1 MRFHSEMDVTTHFRR
16 LLEEATDEHFKSLK
30 GSGWATD
37 GVLSWESPTRSSVRV
52 LLETKFGTDLKKEE
66 VRSSVLAQALY
77 YCKRFEDEL
86 PNVIFIGDESYCFA
100 ISFESVK
107 EFLDAEVDWSR
118 RPSSPDPSLKV
129 SHSAHLEPTLGVD
142 GDHLKTLCEQLSEGF
157 ILKVKPSK
165 QNISAMYQ
173 YWVEHI
179 IPEGLYHNVEMTD
192 IFFGCVFYSEGDD
205 HFAYAHPSKKE
216 TLVFG
221 GKEYRLNLKA
231 MDAFFE
237 RRERGLSAKEIDELV
252 SMRDRIIEDETRRRQ
267 GAFYT
272 PTLWVDEAHSEM
284 DKVLGEGWRDEC
296 VVWDCCSGT
305 GNLTRD
311 YDFSSLILSTAEAPD
326 VTAIKREGYN
336 EGAEVF
342 QYDFLNPESE
352 SPFFAEGDNVLP
364 LSVKKML
371 KEGAESGKRLVFFLN
386 PPYATARNGVNTS
399 ESKSDVSST
408 VANRAMK
415 EAKLGSCSQQ
425 LYAQFLYQCDRVAS
439 EYGFDQK
446 SVGIFCKPAFMT
458 SGSFSKF
465 RPFWYAR
472 YSYQSGFMFQASHFA
487 DVSGAW
493 GVSFTLWNEGKTEI
507 AQDLPITLK
516 DMSDLSEVVSLRE
529 KQLYNADGRKA
540 SDWVRVPVKSLK
552 SKDSPQM
559 KSGLSV
565 AQKGRGKLVE
575 QSLLYLTN
583 NANCPQQ
590 NQVVFFT
597 SSCGSAANGLSVL
610 AGDGWRRAIA
620 LYSARKLIAGD
631 WINDKD
637 EYLAPQTEKEG
648 YEQWVDDCHVY
659 ALLHSSNNMSAMRGV
674 EYKGQTYNI
683 HNHFFFLTR
692 QEALDLYGSHKQARA
707 FYRDAKSN
715 PIPYEKEIELED
727 VTPKW
732 RKNGDPYF
740 SYVLPTLNLSE
751 LAKEI
756 LADLT
761 NLFVESFA
769 LRSKTDHVV
778 ERGKS
783 TDLHLGAWDAGIYQH
798 KKLWY
803 TDPVLK
809 ARWDV
814 LREKHS
820 RLGKSLEHGVKTYGF
835 LKS

>member
-16 LLEEATDEHFKSLK
+16 LLERLRTNTFKSLK

-118 RPSSPDPSLKV
+118 CPSSPDPSLKV

-142 GDHLKTLCEQLSEGF
+142 GDHLKALCEQLSEGF

-179 IPEGLYHNVEMTD
+179 IPEGLYEAVEMTD

-216 TLVFG
+216 TLVLG

-252 SMRDRIIEDETRRRQ
+252 SMRDRIIEDDTRRRQ

-311 YDFSSLILSTAEAPD
+311 YDFKNLILSTAEAPD

-371 KEGAESGKRLVFFLN
+371 KEGAESGKRLVFLIN

-415 EAKLGSCSQQ
+415 EAKWALVLSSCTRSFSISAIEWLQSMG
-425 LYAQFLYQCDRVAS
+425 LIRNRWVF
-439 EYGFDQK
+439 
-446 SVGIFCKPAFMT
+446 FCKPAFMT

-472 YSYQSGFMFQASHFA
+472 YSYQSGFMFKRH
-487 DVSGAW
+487 
-493 GVSFTLWNEGKTEI
+493 T
-507 AQDLPITLK
+507 
-516 DMSDLSEVVSLRE
+516 SL
-529 KQLYNADGRKA
+529 
-540 SDWVRVPVKSLK
+540 
-552 SKDSPQM
+552 
-559 KSGLSV
+559 
-565 AQKGRGKLVE
+565 
-575 QSLLYLTN
+575 T
-583 NANCPQQ
+583 
-590 NQVVFFT
+590 
-597 SSCGSAANGLSVL
+597 
-610 AGDGWRRAIA
+610 
-620 LYSARKLIAGD
+620 
-631 WINDKD
+631 
-637 EYLAPQTEKEG
+637 
-648 YEQWVDDCHVY
+648 
-659 ALLHSSNNMSAMRGV
+659 
-674 EYKGQTYNI
+674 
-683 HNHFFFLTR
+683 
-692 QEALDLYGSHKQARA
+692 
-707 FYRDAKSN
+707 
-715 PIPYEKEIELED
+715 
-727 VTPKW
+727 
-732 RKNGDPYF
+732 
-740 SYVLPTLNLSE
+740 
-751 LAKEI
+751 
-756 LADLT
+756 
-761 NLFVESFA
+761 
-769 LRSKTDHVV
+769 
-778 ERGKS
+778 
-783 TDLHLGAWDAGIYQH
+783 
-798 KKLWY
+798 
-803 TDPVLK
+803 
-809 ARWDV
+809 
-814 LREKHS
+814 
-820 RLGKSLEHGVKTYGF
+820 
-835 LKS
+835 